1 MSVAVEPQFQMPLG
15 ARRGL
20 PHHDLGPRDR
30 DPTLALVAGLH
41 GNELNGVFVLS
52 RLAAF
57 LAAVANGEHPGQR
70 LRERVIVVPAVN
82 VTGLNARSRNCPLN
96 NEDLNRQF
104 PGDASGDP
112 GGRVAH
118 AVLKLTQRAYYRI
131 DIHGSNRDIEE
142 LPQVRLYE
150 PNDDERASAC
160 LFGLPAVVERPISP
174 FYKTTLAHA
183 WRQRGG
189 ENFVLQAGRAGYLQ
203 TFHCDVLFH
212 ALIAFLDQTGVLEGV
227 QLPADE
233 TDLHYFGLNQTFSL
247 ISEHAG
253 FFVSHRR
260 VGPWLQAGDLVGE
273 VYDGFTGELRAEVRS
288 PMSGLLSALRCQP
301 LLCEGDL
308 VARLQTLR
316 QVGAD
321 VDSCLHGQEQ

>member
-1 MSVAVEPQFQMPLG
+1 MSEAVRHQYQTPLG
-15 ARRGL
+15 TTRSL
-20 PHHDLGPRDR
+20 PHHDFGPSER
-30 DPTLALVAGLH
+30 DPKVALVAGLH

-57 LAAVANGEHPGQR
+57 LAALANGERTGQR
-70 LRERVIVVPAVN
+70 LRDRVIVVPAVN
-82 VTGLNARSRNCPLN
+82 VMGLNPRSRNCPFS

-104 PGDASGDP
+104 PGDASGDLSS
-112 GGRVAH
+112 RVAH
-118 AVLKLTQRAYYRI
+118 AALELTQRAYYRI
-131 DIHGSNRDIEE
+131 DIHSSNLDLEE

-174 FYKTTLAHA
+174 VYKTTIAHA

-189 ENFVLQAGRAGYLQ
+189 ENFVLRAGGAGNLQ
-203 TFHCDVLFH
+203 ISHCDVLFR
-212 ALIAFLDQTGVLEGV
+212 ALIAFLNRTGVLEGV
-227 QLPADE
+227 PLPAE
-233 TDLHYFGLNQTFSL
+233 EGDLHYFGLNQTFSL

-273 VYDGFTGELRAEVRS
+273 VYDGFTGEPRAEVRA

-308 VARLQTLR
+308 VARLQTTR

-321 VDSCLHGQEQ
+321 VDNYLHGQGQ

>member
-1 MSVAVEPQFQMPLG
+1 MSAAVSNQFQTPLDG
-15 ARRGL
+15 TRGL

-30 DPTLALVAGLH
+30 DPTVALVAGLH

-52 RLAAF
+52 RLAAY
-57 LAAVANGEHPGQR
+57 LAAVANGQRAGQR
-70 LRERVIVVPAVN
+70 LQDRVVILPAVN
-82 VTGLNARSRNCPLN
+82 VMGLNARSRNCPLN

-104 PGDASGDP
+104 PGDAAGDL
-112 GGRVAH
+112 GLRVAH
-118 AVLKLTQRAYYRI
+118 AALALTQRAYYRV
-131 DIHGSNRDIEE
+131 DIHSSNLDVEE

-174 FYKTTLAHA
+174 VYRTTIAHA
-183 WRQRGG
+183 WQQRGG
-189 ENFVLQAGRAGYLQ
+189 ENFVLQAGRAGNLQ
-203 TFHCDVLFH
+203 TTHCDALFR

-227 QLPADE
+227 DLPVDE
-233 TDLHYFGLNQTFSL
+233 TDLQYFGLNQTFSL

-253 FFVSHRR
+253 FFVSHRS
-260 VGPWLQAGDLVGE
+260 VGPWVQAGDLVGE
-273 VYDGFTGELRAEVRS
+273 VYDGFSGELRAEVRT
-288 PMSGLLSALRCQP
+288 PVSGLLSALRCQP

-308 VARLQTLR
+308 VARIQTAH

-321 VDSCLHGQEQ
+321 VDKYLHGQGQ

>member
-1 MSVAVEPQFQMPLG
+1 MSESGKPQFQTPLG

-20 PHHDLGPRDR
+20 AHHDFGPRDR
-30 DPTLALVAGLH
+30 DPTVALVAGLH

-57 LAAVANGEHPGQR
+57 LAAVANGERPGQR
-70 LRERVIVVPAVN
+70 LRERVMVLPAAN
-82 VTGLNARSRNCPLN
+82 VMGLNTRSRNCLFN

-104 PGDASGDP
+104 PGAASGDLSA
-112 GGRVAH
+112 RVAH
-118 AVLKLTQRAYYRI
+118 ATLQLTQRAYYRI
-131 DIHGSNRDIEE
+131 DIHNSNLDIEE

-160 LFGLPAVVERPISP
+160 LFGLAAVVERPISP
-174 FYKTTLAHA
+174 DYKTTLAHA

-189 ENFVLQAGRAGYLQ
+189 ENFVLQAGRAGDLQ
-203 TFHCDVLFH
+203 MSHCDVLFR
-212 ALIAFLDQTGVLEGV
+212 ALIGFLDQTGVLEGGHMR
-227 QLPADE
+227 ADE
-233 TDLHYFGLNQTFSL
+233 TDLHYFGLDQTFSL

-273 VYDGFTGELRAEVRS
+273 VYDGFTGEPRAEVRA
-288 PMSGLLSALRCQP
+288 PISGLLSALRRQP

-308 VARLQTLR
+308 LARIQTTQR
-316 QVGAD
+316 IGAD
-321 VDSCLHGQEQ
+321 VNSYLHGQGQ